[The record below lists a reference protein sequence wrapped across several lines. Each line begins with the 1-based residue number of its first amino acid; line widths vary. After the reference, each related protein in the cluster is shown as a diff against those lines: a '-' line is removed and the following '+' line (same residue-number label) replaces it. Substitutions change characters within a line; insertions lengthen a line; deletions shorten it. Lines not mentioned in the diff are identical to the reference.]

1 MTGASRAR
9 RAAGIVCL
17 LTVAAAPVRAQ
28 DAAAPGSGEPQ
39 GVRWTVGVGY
49 EQFGFRDVARA
60 SRPVDASPVTLSG
73 WGPAVRARHSRLRPG
88 RLQQFDVSASRV
100 GGLSYDTRAG
110 SRATPSGNRAARL
123 EARYEYRRYPFTDLL
138 MTGLDAGLGVLGSG
152 GWTSISR
159 VMSPAL
165 DSRDRALGTGIAAV
179 AALRMRR
186 WDRVDVTGTWSYGG
200 VITRR
205 RLQHSASGLASSGLW
220 GGGWQ
225 ADWSVGADVRTSHR
239 TRLSL
244 EALGGGG
251 VRLASHQSHALSRTR
266 LTVGVTHVR

>member
-1 MTGASRAR
+1 MAGTSRAR
-9 RAAGIVCL
+9 RAGGMVCL
-17 LTVAAAPVRAQ
+17 LALVAAPVWAQ
-28 DAAAPGSGEPQ
+28 DAAAHTSGEPQ
-39 GVRWTVGVGY
+39 GTRWTVGAGY

-60 SRPVDASPVTLSG
+60 TRTVDASPVTLSG
-73 WGPAVRARHSRLRPG
+73 WGPTVRARHSRLRPG
-88 RLQQFDVSASRV
+88 RLHQFDVSASRV
-100 GGLSYDTRAG
+100 GRLSYDTRAG
-110 SRATPSGNRAARL
+110 SRATPSGNRATRL
-123 EARYEYRRYPFTDLL
+123 ETRYEYRRYPFRDLL
-138 MTGLDAGLGVLGSG
+138 IAGLDAGLGLQGSG
-152 GWTSISR
+152 GWTSITR

-165 DSRDRALGTGIAAV
+165 DSRDGALGTGIAAV

-186 WDRVDVTGTWSYGG
+186 WDRVDVIGTWSFGG

-205 RLQHSASGLASSGLW
+205 RLRHSASGLASSGLW